1 MANGGGNNGGQQQ
14 QQQPPTAAKLLVCA
28 PSNAAIDEVCR
39 RLKEGLRSASG
50 KMIFPKV
57 VRMGHEDSMN
67 IAVKDVSLDELID
80 QKLKDLPAQK
90 KGEGAA
96 EVANIRQELDAL
108 QLAKN
113 ETLEKLRAV
122 ADDAAATRLV
132 EEELRRIG
140 SKRSTLAQKLNKAKD
155 QQRDSSRALDAA
167 RRKARYEVIAE
178 ADVICSTLSGAGHDL
193 LSDCDFETVIIDEAA
208 QAVELSALIP
218 LKYNCKRCIM
228 VGGAPRRHNP
238 GLWAW
243 TCSLLTRSPRPV
255 LPTDPNQLPP
265 TVLSRKAEDYRYS
278 ESMFVR
284 VQRQAPRNVHLLRS
298 VGDHFQRVAIGRAAN
313 SPPCVLSLPPQHPVP
328 DAPRYQHP
336 PKPRFL

>member
-1 MANGGGNNGGQQQ
+1 MANGGGGGSNQSA
-14 QQQPPTAAKLLVCA
+14 TAAKLLVCA

-80 QKLKDLPAQK
+80 QKLKDLPSQK

-96 EVANIRQELDAL
+96 EVAGIRQELDAL
-108 QLAKN
+108 QLSKN
-113 ETLEKLRAV
+113 EMLEKLRAV
-122 ADDAAATRLV
+122 ADDAAETRLV

-228 VGGAPRRHNP
+228 VGGPSP
-238 GLWAW
+238 FPLLVVDLGPL
-243 TCSLLTRSPRPV
+243 SLKQPFSPQS
-255 LPTDPNQLPP
+255 LAADPNQLPP

-298 VGDHFQRVAIGRAAN
+298 VRVEVALSCPL
-313 SPPCVLSLPPQHPVP
+313 SPTLTSPIVFISPTQHPVP
-328 DAPRYQHP
+328 DASRHQHSPEPR
-336 PKPRFL
+336 LL

>member
-1 MANGGGNNGGQQQ
+1 MNGGGGGAQAQA
-14 QQQPPTAAKLLVCA
+14 AAKLLVCA

-39 RLKEGLRSASG
+39 RLKEGLRSATG
-50 KMIFPKV
+50 QMITPKV

-80 QKLKDLPAQK
+80 QKLKDLPAQN

-96 EVANIRQELDAL
+96 EVAQIRQELDAL
-108 QLAKN
+108 QHAKN
-113 ETLEKLRAV
+113 ETLEKLRTV
-122 ADDAAATRLV
+122 ADDPAESRLV

-155 QQRDSSRALDAA
+155 QQRDNSRALDAA
-167 RRKARYEVIAE
+167 RRKARYEVINE
-178 ADVICSTLSGAGHDL
+178 ADIICSTLSGAGHDL

-228 VGGAPRRHNP
+228 VGGGPAS
-238 GLWAW
+238 A
-243 TCSLLTRSPRPV
+243 LLPAIEPPHV
-255 LPTDPNQLPP
+255 LTPLLPPPLPDPNQLPP
-265 TVLSRKAEDYRYS
+265 TVLSRRAEDYKYS

-284 VQRQAPRNVHLLRS
+284 VQRQSPRNVHLLRCAAS
-298 VGDHFQRVAIGRAAN
+298 LARSLGRD
-313 SPPCVLSLPPQHPVP
+313 PT
-328 DAPRYQHP
+328 
-336 PKPRFL
+336 